1 MHVDQPEEEMIA
13 TEVLMIEEGVG
24 IEVAVT
30 EDQAGSTNTVHL
42 YALISVSSLIISPV
56 VSVGRI

>member
-1 MHVDQPEEEMIA
+1 MDQPEEEMIA

-30 EDQAGSTNTVHL
+30 EDQAGSTSKEYSHL
-42 YALISVSSLIISPV
+42 LC
-56 VSVGRI
+56 